1 MRSVRPFAAL
11 RPRYAPRSG
20 FVPLVAAAALCV
32 ALPWPARDAGAA
44 QRQPGD
50 NKAQQLYKWVDEN
63 GVTHYGDAIP
73 PQYADQDKT
82 VMNSQ
87 GIPVGSIA
95 GRRTP
100 EQLEAAARARAAEN
114 RQQQEKL
121 MARQRDTNLL
131 ATYLSVDEIESL
143 RDRRLE
149 ILEAQAK
156 VTNQYLDTLRQRL
169 RAFETQA
176 TRFRPFNT
184 EDRAAPL
191 PEHLADDLVR
201 TVNEIRSQE
210 RNLESKKQE
219 ALRMQ
224 DQFGRDIARF
234 KELKKIE
241 AEYLRSAQ
249 PRG

>member
-1 MRSVRPFAAL
+1 MAVLGALAWPAAD
-11 RPRYAPRSG
+11 A
-20 FVPLVAAAALCV
+20 VAAAQTR
-32 ALPWPARDAGAA
+32 P
-44 QRQPGD
+44 PGE
-50 NKAQQLYKWVDEN
+50 KKPQLYKWTDEH
-63 GVTHYGDAIP
+63 GVTHYGDAVP

-87 GIPVGSIA
+87 GIPVGSIQ

-100 EQLEAAARARAAEN
+100 EQLEAAARAKAAEN
-114 RQQQEKL
+114 RAQADKVL
-121 MARQRDTNLL
+121 ARQRDTNLL
-131 ATYLSVDEIESL
+131 ATYLTVEEIESL

-156 VTNQYLDTLRQRL
+156 VTIQYLDTLRQRL
-169 RAFETQA
+169 RGFEMQSV
-176 TRFRPFNT
+176 RFRPF
-184 EDRAAPL
+184 AADEKSGPL
-191 PEHLADDLVR
+191 PDHLSDDLVR

-210 RNLESKKQE
+210 RNLEQKKQE
-219 ALRMQ
+219 ALRLQ

-249 PRG
+249 PRN